1 MEICFVAP
9 PDIEFDLL
17 ITVVGRNTRLS
28 MLPQLRRFLFGL
40 VKKSLTNLFVY
51 PSKLKLFI
59 PLPARRADTV
69 LENPL
74 RQRPRM
80 PASGRTVPS
89 RRDRPDVRARK
100 TIVAR
105 FVNEVLNQRRFDR
118 KSAREAGLG

>member
-9 PDIEFDLL
+9 PDIEFDFL
-17 ITVVGRNTRLS
+17 ITVIGRNTRLG

-118 KSAREAGLG
+118 KFL